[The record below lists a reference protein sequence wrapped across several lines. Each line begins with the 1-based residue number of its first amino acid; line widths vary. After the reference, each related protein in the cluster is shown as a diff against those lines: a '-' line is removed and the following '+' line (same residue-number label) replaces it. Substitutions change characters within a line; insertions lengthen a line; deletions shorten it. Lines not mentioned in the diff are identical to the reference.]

1 LHVGPLGRHYVKL
14 TLPLR
19 KAATLLRERELF
31 YGLPTVGPTGMG
43 LYSGKGGKPG
53 HRFVGMDRS

>member
-1 LHVGPLGRHYVKL
+1 MVGTLGKHYVKL

-19 KAATLLRERELF
+19 KAATLLRTGVV

-43 LYSGKGGKPG
+43 LYSGKDGKPG